1 MAEQPNKGAVRLVK
15 RTITATTAT
24 VTAETLEL
32 LEQQVKLLPDEDF
45 PGADAD
51 VVMLANLRLQ
61 ATTDAAKR
69 SEFDMDHLDTE
80 AIKAAVYAMP
90 RDDLGGLAMVRAI
103 LWSD

>member
-80 AIKAAVYAMP
+80 EIKAAVYAMP